1 MGPVG
6 AVESVEAVPLERIGG
21 DWRVVER
28 VMWCLRSAIR
38 RYTLG
43 NGCVE
48 NFDCDVFRRRRGPGR
63 LLIRR
68 GR

>member
-1 MGPVG
+1 MG
-6 AVESVEAVPLERIGG
+6 AVESVEAVPLGRVGG
-21 DWRVVER
+21 DWWGVER
-28 VMWCLRSAIR
+28 VMWCLTSAIR

-43 NGCVE
+43 NGYVE
-48 NFDCDVFRRRRGPGR
+48 NFDCDVFRRRPGPGR